1 MAKKKAAS
9 KTTPPKASKKV
20 SVKKIV
26 AEINKTLAK
35 LESAKAT
42 ITQAQAKGAGPDPR
56 GHALDRAI
64 MSLRP
69 RPFVR
74 PGIKTHGAQTDGCAY
89 AWALRPR
96 VLLAAPWR

>member
-9 KTTPPKASKKV
+9 KTTPPKASKG

-35 LESAKAT
+35 VESAKAT
-42 ITQAQAKGAGPDPR
+42 ITQAQAKARGAGPDPR

-64 MSLRP
+64 MSLRGARDVIEGTCVP
-69 RPFVR
+69 GFDIPF
-74 PGIKTHGAQTDGCAY
+74 
-89 AWALRPR
+89 
-96 VLLAAPWR
+96 